1 MNFTRNLAALGLFS
15 AAALAIAP
23 NAQAAS
29 FGTSGISFDKDTTL
43 EFTFQVSHGKFESSL
58 SAFQGGFSSVLLE
71 EIDNADDGFKS
82 SALKWKGTC
91 DPDSAAAAVSVCTAQ
106 YTFDKDVLYSFRL
119 SPSAIGLA
127 SSTSSENTGGQQRAI
142 FASQS
147 VFENDIF
154 PLADGESFANAASY
168 TDGLALLMGEGV
180 WIGFDDGG
188 NGQDLDYQD
197 FVVSAKIVDVK
208 DVPEPA
214 SVIGLMAIGA
224 AALKLRR
231 RNDA

>member
-1 MNFTRNLAALGLFS
+1 MNFTRHIAALGLFS

-43 EFTFQVSHGKFESSL
+43 EFTFQVSHGKFQSELGAFDISS
-58 SAFQGGFSSVLLE
+58 AISSILLE
-71 EIDNADDGFKS
+71 EVDRADEGFKS
-82 SALKWKGTC
+82 DAQGWKGTC
-91 DPDSAAAAVSVCTAQ
+91 GDAVAVCTAE
-106 YTFDKDVLYSFRL
+106 YTFLAGKSYSLRL
-119 SPSAIGLA
+119 SPFVNGLA
-127 SSTSSENTGGQQRAI
+127 SSTSAENTDGQQRAI
-142 FASQS
+142 FASKS

-154 PLADGESFANAASY
+154 TLPDGTGFADAGLY
-168 TDGLALLMGEGV
+168 TNGLELLKGDGV

-188 NGQDLDYQD
+188 NGNDLDYQD
-197 FVVSAKIVDVK
+197 FVVSAKIAE

-214 SVIGLMAIGA
+214 SIMGLMVVGA